1 MVQYTCAKCS
11 KLFNHKGKYEKHLTR
26 KNPCFYPIINPTV
39 HITPTIPTIMDD
51 KQCCACFK
59 IFVNKSSRVHHE
71 KISKCFY
78 KKIIEDEIKEIK
90 ELENNKN
97 NDIPNE
103 LKEIKEKNCKL
114 EEKLVKLELM
124 FKKVITPTPIIK
136 PKHNLE
142 SNINY
147 PINNQ
152 LINLIIDKTHTIGEL
167 KDIINNK
174 EISNEIT
181 TLFNNT
187 LPTLNINDVVIVSR
201 NEDNYINA
209 NQLCQAGNKK
219 FNDWFHLDS
228 TTHLITTLENDL
240 GNFNDGIFT
249 SYVID
254 KGHNN
259 ESSWIHPDL
268 AIQLAQWISPIFAL
282 QVSKWLRTLCSNG
295 AVSINI
301 KLLEDHQNEINLKDQ
316 KIKLLEDTY
325 VKKQHR
331 KDYPEKNVIYMLT
344 TEDNKNKRVYI
355 IGKAK
360 DLKNRLSTYNK
371 TTEHEVVYYKECKSE
386 EDMNIIEGMVL
397 NKLKEYKEQ
406 ANRDRFVLPI
416 ENDIIFFINIIN
428 VCINFY
434 N

>member
-59 IFVNKSSRVHHE
+59 LFVNKSSRVHHE

-78 KKIIEDEIKEIK
+78 KKIVEDEIKEIK

-152 LINLIIDKTHTIGEL
+152 LINLIVDKTNTIGEL
-167 KDIINNK
+167 KSIINSK
-174 EISNEIT
+174 EVNPEIPIHELT
-181 TLFNNT
+181 
-187 LPTLNINDVVIVSR
+187 
-201 NEDNYINA
+201 E
-209 NQLCQAGNKK
+209 
-219 FNDWFHLDS
+219 
-228 TTHLITTLENDL
+228 LIE
-240 GNFNDGIFT
+240 
-249 SYVID
+249 
-254 KGHNN
+254 KM
-259 ESSWIHPDL
+259 
-268 AIQLAQWISPIFAL
+268 
-282 QVSKWLRTLCSNG
+282 
-295 AVSINI
+295 
-301 KLLEDHQNEINLKDQ
+301 Q
-316 KIKLLEDTY
+316 K
-325 VKKQHR
+325 
-331 KDYPEKNVIYMLT
+331 
-344 TEDNKNKRVYI
+344 
-355 IGKAK
+355 
-360 DLKNRLSTYNK
+360 
-371 TTEHEVVYYKECKSE
+371 
-386 EDMNIIEGMVL
+386 
-397 NKLKEYKEQ
+397 
-406 ANRDRFVLPI
+406 
-416 ENDIIFFINIIN
+416 
-428 VCINFY
+428 
-434 N
+434 